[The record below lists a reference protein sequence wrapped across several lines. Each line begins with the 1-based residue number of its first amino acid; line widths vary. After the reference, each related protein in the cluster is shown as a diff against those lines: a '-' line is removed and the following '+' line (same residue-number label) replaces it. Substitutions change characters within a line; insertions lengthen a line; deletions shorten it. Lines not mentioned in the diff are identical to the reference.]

1 MTGAPKNQV
10 SDPLPNPLV
19 PILDI
24 WGSHGRNN
32 RIKGFI
38 YQKLIWGSNNL
49 RLDFFPDAF
58 GHFGFSAPGPLRWY
72 SNSLIIKAR
81 FIKIFQ
87 LSNLKYKVQKTIN
100 KQSANKTLVQS
111 VQLENTLYFKYW
123 FPSLRNRV
131 QCSVKGGKE
140 EGESIPFL
148 ISACISNLSVLPDQK
163 PFEKC

>member
-1 MTGAPKNQV
+1 MSV
-10 SDPLPNPLV
+10 SDPLV
-19 PILDI
+19 PILDF

-32 RIKGFI
+32 WIKGFI
-38 YQKLIWGSNNL
+38 YQKLIWGTNNL

-58 GHFGFSAPGPLRWY
+58 GHFGFSAPGPLGWY

-100 KQSANKTLVQS
+100 KLQTMHEIQSANKTLVQS
-111 VQLENTLYFKYW
+111 VQLENTLDFEYW
-123 FPSLRNRV
+123 FPSLGNRV

-148 ISACISNLSVLPDQK
+148 ISFCILNLSVLLDQK
-163 PFEKC
+163 PLEKC